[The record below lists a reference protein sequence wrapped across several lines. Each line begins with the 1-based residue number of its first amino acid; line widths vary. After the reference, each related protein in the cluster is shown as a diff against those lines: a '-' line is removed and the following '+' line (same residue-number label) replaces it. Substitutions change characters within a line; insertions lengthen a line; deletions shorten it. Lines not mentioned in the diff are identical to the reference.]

1 MGAVAAIVVGW
12 SVDGGPPSRVTAARS
27 GSLAAVGQRRHRG
40 ELGERMRNA
49 DTALKPGR

>member
-1 MGAVAAIVVGW
+1 MGAVAAAVAGR
-12 SVDGGPPSRVTAARS
+12 SVDGGPPGWARPPGPGVSLLWVSAATAA
-27 GSLAAVGQRRHRG
+27 